1 MTVFMPQQDS
11 LYCNSVCG
19 KGLASKVSSSCCE
32 GVSGTSPVAR
42 SLQAEGLAPVELSV
56 PYFLLAEVNTGE
68 EGVAASLWESDNTIG
83 KSSSSQR
90 RAVLV

>member
-56 PYFLLAEVNTGE
+56 PYFLLRSIQGRKGLLPPFGNQIIQLGRQALLRGE
-68 EGVAASLWESDNTIG
+68 
-83 KSSSSQR
+83 QF
-90 RAVLV
+90 